1 MRQRGRPVVRLVAIS
16 PQAKRELGSA
26 AGQITWQEGW
36 HLPLTDAE
44 MDDSAASIW
53 EIQLKRRAGKL
64 TLPDDPSFLPGHL
77 RRLGVRETI
86 AVAPEHTYRVAT
98 LPLTHRDPFDCL
110 LAAQCL
116 SEGLALLSVDPAF
129 ASLGV
134 SALW

>member
-1 MRQRGRPVVRLVAIS
+1 MKILLDTHVVLWAIADPARLS
-16 PQAKRELGSA
+16 PRARILLLDDEHEL
-26 AGQITWQEGW
+26 
-36 HLPLTDAE
+36 LF
-44 MDDSAASIW
+44 SAASIW

-129 ASLGV
+129 AGLGV
-134 SALW
+134 SPLW

>member
-1 MRQRGRPVVRLVAIS
+1 MKILLDTHVVLWAIADPVRLS
-16 PQAKRELGSA
+16 PRARILLLDDDHEL
-26 AGQITWQEGW
+26 
-36 HLPLTDAE
+36 LF
-44 MDDSAASIW
+44 SAASIW

-86 AVAPEHTYRVAT
+86 AVAPEHTYRVAA

-116 SEGLALLSVDPAF
+116 SEGLALLSIDPAF

-134 SALW
+134 AALW

>member
-1 MRQRGRPVVRLVAIS
+1 MKILLDTHVVLWAIADPVRLS
-16 PQAKRELGSA
+16 PRARILLLDDDHEL
-26 AGQITWQEGW
+26 
-36 HLPLTDAE
+36 LF
-44 MDDSAASIW
+44 SAASIW

-86 AVAPEHTYRVAT
+86 AVAPEHTYRVAA

-134 SALW
+134 AALW

>member
-1 MRQRGRPVVRLVAIS
+1 MKILLDTHVVLWAIADPVRLS
-16 PQAKRELGSA
+16 PRARILLLDDDHEL
-26 AGQITWQEGW
+26 
-36 HLPLTDAE
+36 LF
-44 MDDSAASIW
+44 SAASIW

-77 RRLGVRETI
+77 RRLGVRQTI

-116 SEGLALLSVDPAF
+116 SEGLALLSIDPAF

-134 SALW
+134 AALW

>member
-1 MRQRGRPVVRLVAIS
+1 MKILLDTHVVLWAIADPARLS
-16 PQAKRELGSA
+16 PRARILLVDDEHELLF
-26 AGQITWQEGW
+26 I
-36 HLPLTDAE
+36 
-44 MDDSAASIW
+44 AASSW

-64 TLPDDPSFLPGHL
+64 TLPNDPSFLPGHL

-110 LAAQCL
+110 LVAQCL
-116 SEGLALLSVDPAF
+116 SEGLALMSVDPAF

-134 SALW
+134 SPLW